1 MDLNL
6 IAVIVGIVEGLT
18 EFLPVSSTGHMIIVG
33 HVLGFEGQLADVFD
47 VFVQLGA
54 ILSVVFIYKERFARF
69 FTKDGWDINKGLSV
83 WHVAAGIVP
92 VMLVAFFLYHYI
104 KEYLFSPFTVAI
116 GLFLGGLLLM
126 FAEYRT
132 KGREAE
138 LVDDVDK
145 ISIRQAVWVG
155 IYQFLSLW
163 PGFSRSGS
171 TIAGGLLVGL
181 TRSAAANY
189 TFVIAVPLMFV
200 ACIYDLLKNLQYLS
214 AGDLQVLVIGFV
226 VSFIVAYI
234 SVNSKAGQLGILQ
247 KFQEP

>member
-1 MDLNL
+1 
-6 IAVIVGIVEGLT
+6 
-18 EFLPVSSTGHMIIVG
+18 
-33 HVLGFEGQLADVFD
+33 
-47 VFVQLGA
+47 
-54 ILSVVFIYKERFARF
+54 
-69 FTKDGWDINKGLSV
+69 
-83 WHVAAGIVP
+83 
-92 VMLVAFFLYHYI
+92 MLVAFFLYHYI

-126 FAEYRT
+126 FAEYRN

-234 SVNSKAGQLGILQ
+234 SVLWLMIFLLNS
-247 KFQEP
+247 

>member
-1 MDLNL
+1 
-6 IAVIVGIVEGLT
+6 
-18 EFLPVSSTGHMIIVG
+18 
-33 HVLGFEGQLADVFD
+33 
-47 VFVQLGA
+47 
-54 ILSVVFIYKERFARF
+54 
-69 FTKDGWDINKGLSV
+69 
-83 WHVAAGIVP
+83 
-92 VMLVAFFLYHYI
+92 MLVAFFLYHYI

-189 TFVIAVPLMFV
+189 TFVIAVP
-200 ACIYDLLKNLQYLS
+200 
-214 AGDLQVLVIGFV
+214 
-226 VSFIVAYI
+226 
-234 SVNSKAGQLGILQ
+234 
-247 KFQEP
+247 